1 MSGSQLPLVR
11 GTLDLLVLRSLSWGP
26 MHGFEITTWLEA
38 RSAQM
43 LEIVDSAL
51 YQALA
56 RLEARGL
63 IEGEWAVT
71 ENNRRA
77 RYYALTVGG
86 RAHLEEET
94 ANWTRYASTVTDIL
108 TTGGPAVAPRSSRT

>member
-1 MSGSQLPLVR
+1 MADPQLPVLR
-11 GTLDLLVLRSLSWGP
+11 GTLDVLVLRALSWGP
-26 MHGFEITTWLEA
+26 MHGFEVTTWLEA
-38 RSAQM
+38 RSAHM

-63 IEGEWAVT
+63 IEGEWGVT

-77 RYYALTVGG
+77 RYYGLTVAG
-86 RAHLEEET
+86 RAHLDEET
-94 ANWTRYASTVTDIL
+94 ANWVRYAGTVTDIL
-108 TTGGPAVAPRSSRT
+108 TTGGPVALPSPRRA

>member
-1 MSGSQLPLVR
+1 VADQLPLVR
-11 GTLDLLVLRSLSWGP
+11 GTLDLLVLRALSWGP
-26 MHGFEITTWLEA
+26 MHGFEVTTWLEG

-43 LEIVDSAL
+43 LEIVDSAH

-63 IEGEWAVT
+63 IEGEWGVT

-77 RYYALTVGG
+77 RYYALTVAG
-86 RAHLEEET
+86 RAHLEAET
-94 ANWTRYASTVTDIL
+94 ERWVRYAGTVTDIL
-108 TTGGPAVAPRSSRT
+108 TVAGAPPRAGRA

>member
-1 MSGSQLPLVR
+1 MPDPQLPLVR
-11 GTLDLLVLRSLSWGP
+11 GTLDLLVLRALSWGP
-26 MHGFEITTWLEA
+26 MHGFEITSWLEE

-51 YQALA
+51 YQAVA

-63 IEGEWAVT
+63 IEGEWGVT

-77 RYYALTVGG
+77 RYYGLTVAG
-86 RAHLEEET
+86 RAHLEAET
-94 ANWTRYASTVTDIL
+94 ANWARYARTVTDIL
-108 TTGGPAVAPRSSRT
+108 TTGGRSVASRPGRA

>member
-1 MSGSQLPLVR
+1 MPDPQLPLVR
-11 GTLDLLVLRSLSWGP
+11 GTLDLLVLRALSWGP

-63 IEGEWAVT
+63 IEGEWGVT

-77 RYYALTVGG
+77 RYYGLTVAG
-86 RAHLEEET
+86 RAHLEAET
-94 ANWTRYASTVTDIL
+94 ANWTRYAGTVTDIL
-108 TTGGPAVAPRSSRT
+108 TTGGPAAAPRGGRA

>member
-1 MSGSQLPLVR
+1 MAEPLPLVR
-11 GTLDLLVLRSLSWGP
+11 GTLDLLVLRALSWGP
-26 MHGFEITTWLEA
+26 MHGFEVTTWLEA

-51 YQALA
+51 YQALN

-63 IEGEWAVT
+63 IEGEWGVT

-77 RYYALTVGG
+77 RYYALSVAG
-86 RAHLEEET
+86 RAHLEAET
-94 ANWTRYASTVTDIL
+94 ARWVRYAGTVTDIL
-108 TTGGPAVAPRSSRT
+108 TVGAPPRPRRA

>member
-1 MSGSQLPLVR
+1 MPDPQLPLVR
-11 GTLDLLVLRSLSWGP
+11 GTLDLLVLRALSWGP
-26 MHGFEITTWLEA
+26 MHGFEVTTWLEA

-63 IEGEWAVT
+63 IEGEWGVT

-77 RYYALTVGG
+77 RYYALSLAG
-86 RAHLEEET
+86 RAHLEAET
-94 ANWTRYASTVTDIL
+94 ANWVRYADTVTDIL
-108 TTGGPAVAPRSSRT
+108 TSGGPGAVPRPRRA

>member
-1 MSGSQLPLVR
+1 
-11 GTLDLLVLRSLSWGP
+11 
-26 MHGFEITTWLEA
+26 MHGFEITSWLEA

-63 IEGEWAVT
+63 IEGEWGVT

-77 RYYALTVGG
+77 RYYGLTIAG
-86 RAHLEEET
+86 RAHLEAET
-94 ANWTRYASTVTDIL
+94 ANWARYATTVTDIL
-108 TTGGPAVAPRSSRT
+108 TTGGPRVAPRPERG

>member
-1 MSGSQLPLVR
+1 MTDPQLPVLR
-11 GTLDLLVLRSLSWGP
+11 GTLDLLVLRALAWAP
-26 MHGFEITTWLEA
+26 MHGFEVTTWLEA

-63 IEGEWAVT
+63 IEGEWGTT

-77 RYYALTVGG
+77 RYYGLTVAG
-86 RAHLEEET
+86 RAHLEAET
-94 ANWTRYASTVTDIL
+94 ANWLRYAGTVTDIL
-108 TTGGPAVAPRSSRT
+108 TAPGDPARARRG